1 MKVGDKV
8 IIKVNPNPEWVGQV
22 GTIVETDLDDG
33 LVYVS
38 VAGHYDHLDSE
49 DLEVLPTLGTVCKS
63 GMALFDFCR
72 NGKLYYR
79 VQVEGNIYSFP
90 VSVEDLGNS
99 TISVKEKAI
108 TLMRYIRKAM
118 DKGHFVLVGRM

>member
-8 IIKVNPNPEWVGQV
+8 VIKRNPNPEWVGQI
-22 GTIVETDLDDG
+22 GTVVDMVHEGQPYI
-33 LVYVS
+33 S
-38 VAGHYDHLDSE
+38 IAGHYDHLGID
-49 DLEVLPTLGTVCKS
+49 DLEVLPTLGTICKS

-72 NGKLYYR
+72 NGKLYYK
-79 VQVEGNIYSFP
+79 VQVEGTIYSFP

-108 TLMRYIRKAM
+108 TLMRYIRKAL
-118 DKGHFVLVGRM
+118 DKGHFVMVGRV